1 MMGERESLKRVKA
14 DRRDDVPKFTRHRT
28 GVIHGT

>member
-14 DRRDDVPKFTRHRT
+14 DRRDDVPRFVRHRAE
-28 GVIHGT
+28 VSKGT